1 MYRMASSSGKAS
13 FVEKLEHR
21 VFPQPPYHDDDKC
34 GSSNHGLATTLEKFA
49 VENKVAD
56 GLLQIQR
63 CIDARR
69 AFMAKRVSVNESHH
83 AQVDLV
89 EKLYHQY
96 LKLGGYNSEQLKT
109 TLVRFYDGPPMRFEI
124 KCIGN
129 IVGGGLTR
137 KNKRRSAKTRRTSK
151 RRNLRKN

>member
-1 MYRMASSSGKAS
+1 MASSSGKAP

-21 VFPQPPYHDDDKC
+21 VLPQPPYHAEDKC
-34 GSSNHGLATTLEKFA
+34 GSSNHGLAFTLEKFA

-56 GLLQIQR
+56 GLAQIKR

-69 AFMAKRVSVNESHH
+69 EFMAKRVSVNESHH
-83 AQVDLV
+83 LQVDLV

-109 TLVRFYDGPPMRFEI
+109 TLVRFFDGPPMRFEI
-124 KCIGN
+124 TCIGK

-137 KNKRRSAKTRRTSK
+137 KNKRRSAKSRRAS
-151 RRNLRKN
+151 RKQKSRTH